1 MIKNAR
7 NWGTTRFNPFSST
20 GNSFG
25 LGVSVLFSFSFLGPE
40 QKREKNSGWNLSET
54 PSSVPCPRDVGLA

>member
-7 NWGTTRFNPFSST
+7 NWGKTRFNPFSST

-40 QKREKNSGWNLSET
+40 QKREKNSGWNLSD
-54 PSSVPCPRDVGLA
+54 PRVVFLAPAMSHTD